1 MKPALIY
8 SRISQDRAGEELG
21 VTRQLEDARKLA
33 EQRGWTVVAEHVDN
47 DLSASGRGKRPGFE
61 AVLDQLAAGTAEVV
75 IAWSL
80 DRLTRNRRDTVRLIE
95 AGQEAKAVI
104 ALVRGS
110 DLDLSTASGRM
121 VADLLASVSRNE
133 IEVKSE
139 RQRRA
144 VEQAVQAG
152 KRAGGRRPFGYT
164 LDMEPFEPEATAV
177 RVAYSMILAGKSLGA
192 VAREWNR
199 RGLYTPQL
207 QDPKRPTTGSPWLG
221 QIVSRTLRK
230 HTYAGI
236 RSHLGKEVGK
246 AVWDP
251 LVSEDI
257 WRAAQSILLDSTRRT
272 GGGAKALLTGVARC
286 QCGATVH
293 AGGAATTQP
302 YRVYRCSERP
312 GHLSRKA
319 APVDEFVEMV
329 VKLRLLQPEVRQR
342 LLAATTTGPDLHA
355 LTVEADAKRRRL
367 DGLAEEWS
375 DGILTDSQ
383 LRTMTIKTRES
394 LADLEAEIA
403 AAAGTSVLAP
413 FLVGDVESV
422 WDSAD
427 TEVQRQVIDRLMEV
441 TVMPPGRGV
450 RQFDPASVIIQWR

>member
-8 SRISQDRAGEELG
+8 TRISSDRTGDELG

-33 EQRGWTVVAEHVDN
+33 AQRGWNVIEELVDN
-47 DLSASGRGKRPGFE
+47 DLSASGKAKRPGFE
-61 AVLDQLAAGTAEVV
+61 AVLEHLASGRGEVV
-75 IAWSL
+75 IAWNL

-121 VADLLASVSRNE
+121 VADLLASVARNE
-133 IEVKSE
+133 IEVKGE

-144 VEQAVQAG
+144 VEQAVADG
-152 KRAGGRRPFGYT
+152 RRSGGRRPFGYT
-164 LDMEPFEPEATAV
+164 LDMQPFEPEATAV
-177 RVAYSMILAGKSLGA
+177 RLGYSMILAGRSLGA

-199 RGLYTPQL
+199 RGLCTPQL
-207 QDPKRPTTGSPWLG
+207 KDPRRPTTGSPWRG

-236 RSHLGKEVGK
+236 RSYKGDEVGK
-246 AVWDP
+246 AVWEG

-257 WRAAQSILLDSTRRT
+257 WRAAESILKDPSRRSP
-272 GGGAKALLTGVARC
+272 GGSMALLTGVALC

-302 YRVYRCSERP
+302 YRVYRCSDRP

-319 APVDEFVEMV
+319 EPVDDFVTQV
-329 VKLRLLQPEVRQR
+329 VKLRLADRAIVER
-342 LLAATTTGPDLHA
+342 LVAKPDGPDVKQLID
-355 LTVEADAKRRRL
+355 EANAKRARL
-367 DGLAEEWS
+367 DGLAVQFA
-375 DGILTDSQ
+375 DGDLTASQ
-383 LRTMTIKTRES
+383 VKVATTRLRES
-394 LADLEAEIA
+394 IADLEEQIA
-403 AAAGTSVLAP
+403 AAHGGDALAP
-413 FLVGDVESV
+413 FLTEDIDAA
-422 WDSAD
+422 WDAVD
-427 TEVQRQVIDRLMEV
+427 TGVKRQIIDLLAEV
-441 TVMPPGRGV
+441 TILAPGRGV
-450 RQFDPASVIIQWR
+450 RTFDPASVVIRWR